1 MEPERSIAP
10 RGVEANVESEWPLSL
25 SSTGASWIPPRSE
38 CGVHRHEDGVAAGAT
53 PTAAHRMPLRVFHS
67 VLEPAGP
74 QAASI
79 TWLWWITLAICAAVF
94 VIVLGALGAAM
105 VRSWMRR
112 RDASAS
118 GDASMLGAAV
128 AAGVGLTVVI
138 LFGLLVADVRAHRIM
153 SSFGAASAV
162 SIAVT
167 GHQWWWEIEYE
178 DATPSRRLKT
188 ANEIH
193 IPIGRPVVFKFASHD
208 VIHSFWAP
216 NLQGKRDLVPGIAS
230 AIWLQAD
237 RPGIYRGQCA
247 EFCGRQHAHMAFD
260 IVAEPDADFE
270 RWLDAGRASAREPQG
285 EEAMRGRAV
294 FLARQCAFC
303 HTIRGT
309 GASGSIG
316 PDLTH
321 LASRGTIAAGTLPNS
336 RGHLAGWIVNSQT
349 IKPGNQMPPN
359 PLEAGDLQALLAYL
373 EELR

>member
-1 MEPERSIAP
+1 M
-10 RGVEANVESEWPLSL
+10 
-25 SSTGASWIPPRSE
+25 
-38 CGVHRHEDGVAAGAT
+38 HRRVATVVARAT
-53 PTAAHRMPLRVFHS
+53 PTAACLMPLRVFHS

-79 TWLWWITLAICAAVF
+79 TWLWWVMFAVCAAVF
-94 VIVLGALGAAM
+94 VIVLGATGAAM
-105 VRSWMRR
+105 LRSWMRS
-112 RDASAS
+112 DASARAGES
-118 GDASMLGAAV
+118 TLGAAV
-128 AAGVGLTVVI
+128 AAGVGLTVAI
-138 LFGLLVADVRAHRIM
+138 LFGLLVADIRAHRIV
-153 SSFGAASAV
+153 SSFGAPSAI

-216 NLQGKRDLVPGIAS
+216 NLQGKRDLVPGISS

-260 IVAEPDADFE
+260 IVAESDADFE
-270 RWLDAGRASAREPQG
+270 RWLDAQRGSAREPQS
-285 EEAMRGRAV
+285 EEALRGRAV

-303 HTIRGT
+303 HTVRGT
-309 GASGSIG
+309 GAYGNVG

-336 RGHLAGWIVNSQT
+336 RGHLAGWILNSQT